1 MTSNNVTPEFSSSID
16 RGAAPR
22 SKSDEKSGITIL
34 VDQRS
39 HTTRTGIAPKKC
51 CTFWE
56 YDRQYCQYIELQA
69 QGLASVAVLS
79 RIDCPS
85 KCCINIFNLSQGY
98 FKHNFGE
105 ATRHGGEVALKSLLK
120 SAHSLKNGKIQAL
133 VTAPINKKNIL
144 TGTFDFIG
152 HTEFLSNFFSSEPLM
167 FMIGENLKIGL
178 LTDHIPIDQ
187 VSSSITKKTL
197 TNKILK
203 MIKSMQN
210 DFLIPRPK
218 VAILGLNPH
227 AGDNGLIGSQDEKI
241 IKPVVEELKKDNN
254 SIFGPFSADSFFVK
268 GNIEKYDTVLA
279 MFHDQGLIPFK
290 TLNFGSGVN
299 FTSGMPFVRTSPDHG
314 TAYDI
319 AGKGIASS
327 FSFSKALLLAREV
340 YNNRFIKTN
349 D

>member
-1 MTSNNVTPEFSSSID
+1 MLLKLI
-16 RGAAPR
+16 
-22 SKSDEKSGITIL
+22 KL
-34 VDQRS
+34 
-39 HTTRTGIAPKKC
+39 
-51 CTFWE
+51 
-56 YDRQYCQYIELQA
+56 IELNKQKFKV
-69 QGLASVAVLS
+69 GISVGDPNGIGIEVILKS
-79 RIDCPS
+79 FQNPEILKLFCPVIFADVEIIEYQMEHFNLNLKLNS
-85 KCCINIFNLSQGY
+85 IKRFEEICEDSINIFNLSQGY
-98 FKHNFGE
+98 FRHNFGE
-105 ATRHGGEVALKSLLK
+105 STVQGGEVALKSLLK
-120 SAHSLKNGKIQAL
+120 SAYSLKNRKIQAL
-133 VTAPINKKNIL
+133 VTGPINKKNIL
-144 TGTFDFIG
+144 TGTFNFIG
-152 HTEFLSNFFSSEPLM
+152 HTEFLSNFFSSESLM

-210 DFLIPRPK
+210 DFLIPKPK

>member
-1 MTSNNVTPEFSSSID
+1 MFLKLI
-16 RGAAPR
+16 
-22 SKSDEKSGITIL
+22 KL
-34 VDQRS
+34 
-39 HTTRTGIAPKKC
+39 
-51 CTFWE
+51 
-56 YDRQYCQYIELQA
+56 IELNKQKFNV
-69 QGLASVAVLS
+69 GISVGDPNGIGIEVILKSFQNPEILELFCPVIFADV
-79 RIDCPS
+79 RIIEYQMEHFNLNLKLNSIKRFEEICEDS
-85 KCCINIFNLSQGY
+85 INIFNFSVGD

-105 ATRHGGEVALKSLLK
+105 STVQGGEVALKSLLK
-120 SAHSLKNGKIQAL
+120 SADALKNEKIQAL
-133 VTAPINKKNIL
+133 VTGPINKKNIL
-144 TGTFDFIG
+144 TDTFDFIG

-210 DFLIPRPK
+210 DFLIHKPK

-241 IKPVVEELKKDNN
+241 IVPVIEELNKEND

-268 GNIEKYDTVLA
+268 GNIEKYDAVLA
-279 MFHDQGLIPFK
+279 MYHDQGLIPFK

-319 AGKGIASS
+319 AAKGIASPI
-327 FSFSKALLLAREV
+327 SFSKALLLAREI
-340 YNNRFIKTN
+340 YINRFKKAN
-349 D
+349 EKAL